1 MQKYMVMQTVD
12 VSLSYIY
19 EGPDDLT
26 TDEVLQKFRDE
37 EGYRTCPVV
46 DVEVLNWDRPWDSFK
61 VTDEGF
67 KPLTAEQIR
76 KALDV
81 LNDSI
86 NK

>member
-37 EGYRTCPVV
+37 DGYRTCPVV
-46 DVEVLNWDRPWDSFK
+46 DIDVLDWDRPWDSFK
-61 VTDEGF
+61 VTIAP

-76 KALDV
+76 TALEI